1 MSDTIQAGLQQALA
15 DTYALMIKTHLY
27 HWNVTGNQFAS
38 LHTQF
43 QTQYEALF
51 IAVDDI
57 AERIRQLGSKVNGG
71 IAYFADTS
79 NLPDPD
85 AITASQMLT
94 DLLADHQSIS
104 ASLVSFAN
112 MADELGDRVTAD
124 LLTARAADHD
134 KTAWMIGAQLQQH
147 K

>member
-51 IAVDDI
+51 IAADDI
-57 AERIRQLGSKVNGG
+57 AERIRQLGAKVEGG
-71 IAYFADTS
+71 IASFADAS

-94 DLLADHQSIS
+94 ELLADHQSIS

-124 LLTARAADHD
+124 LLTVRAADHD

>member
-1 MSDTIQAGLQQALA
+1 MSSEITVGLQQALS

-27 HWNVTGNQFAS
+27 HWNVTGNQFSS

-43 QTQYEALF
+43 QTQYEELF
-51 IAVDDI
+51 LAVDGI
-57 AERIRQLGSKVNGG
+57 AERIRQLGTKVEGG
-71 IAYFADTS
+71 IAHFAENS

-85 AITASQMLT
+85 AITASQMLEE
-94 DLLADHQSIS
+94 LLIDHQSLS
-104 ASLVSFAN
+104 ASLVSFAK

-124 LLTARAADHD
+124 LLTARAASHD
-134 KTAWMIGAQLQQH
+134 KAAWMIGAQVQQH